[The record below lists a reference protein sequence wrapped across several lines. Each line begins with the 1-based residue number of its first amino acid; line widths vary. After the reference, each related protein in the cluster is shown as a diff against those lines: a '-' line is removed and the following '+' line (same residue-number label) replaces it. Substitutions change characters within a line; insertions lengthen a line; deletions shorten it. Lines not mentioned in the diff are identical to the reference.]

1 MLKIRNL
8 TKTFFAGTPNEVR
21 ALRQIDLHIPE
32 GCFAAI
38 IGTNGSGKSTLLNAV
53 AGAFPL
59 DDGAIQLGATVDYAI
74 LITTRYEEEL
84 KRTHERLEA
93 ITVAVSESSQSILV
107 SASTMFAATIGLAV
121 MSSIGIISSLTM
133 LIARGAV
140 VSFLVVVV
148 ILPAVLVVGQP
159 LYERLSIGWPHHTV
173 KGE

>member
-1 MLKIRNL
+1 MAI
-8 TKTFFAGTPNEVR
+8 VV
-21 ALRQIDLHIPE
+21 
-32 GCFAAI
+32 I
-38 IGTNGSGKSTLLNAV
+38 IGIAFKSVAV
-53 AGAFPL
+53 PVALVLVIQLAILVNQGFEVFRGDELIFVASL
-59 DDGAIQLGATVDYAI
+59 AIGAIQLGATVDYAI

-140 VSFLVVVV
+140 VSFFVVIV
-148 ILPAVLVVGQP
+148 ILPAILVVGQP
-159 LYERLSIGWPHHTV
+159 LYERLSIGWPRHTV